1 MRDRRVF
8 LTILCLTILVSLTGG
23 ISIVMLVPM
32 LGLLNVS
39 EGAAAALRW
48 LAAPL
53 LSMPYEGQMI
63 ALVAEYFL
71 LNVRK
76 ALLSQT
82 LSIQENLFLE
92 GYSYDMREELYR
104 KVSGARWQELTASR
118 QTDTI
123 DLFTFQCF
131 QVSNGVT
138 QIIHLLSATVSSTTP
153 SARTCSAFVRG
164 QRKRRWAMR

>member
-39 EGAAAALRW
+39 EGAASALRW
-48 LAAPL
+48 LAVPL
-53 LSMPYEGQMI
+53 LAMPYEEQMI

-71 LNVRK
+71 LNVHK

-82 LSIQENLFLE
+82 LSIQENLFWRDIPTICVRSCTGRYPVRAGRSLRQA
-92 GYSYDMREELYR
+92 GRPIRPTCSHL
-104 KVSGARWQELTASR
+104 SASR
-118 QTDTI
+118 
-123 DLFTFQCF
+123 
-131 QVSNGVT
+131 
-138 QIIHLLSATVSSTTP
+138 SAAV
-153 SARTCSAFVRG
+153 
-164 QRKRRWAMR
+164 